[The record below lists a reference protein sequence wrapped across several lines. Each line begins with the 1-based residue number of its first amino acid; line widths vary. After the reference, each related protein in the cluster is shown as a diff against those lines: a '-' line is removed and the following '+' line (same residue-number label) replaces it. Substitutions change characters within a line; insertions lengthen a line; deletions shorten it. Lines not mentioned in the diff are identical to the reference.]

1 MSSDSSG
8 NDLAEDLQEAFSI
21 TKSIKSKFKKFGKKL
36 FRRGNG
42 AGNDIPSFPP
52 PAGAAADAGAAPE
65 SDAEVVRRGVKE
77 AKVRGGYYKP
87 KNPHQEIPKKLQASH
102 YGQTPAHVQGSS
114 GPQDGHKEKKCREC
128 DKKIATHKE
137 YCEDHQTLADANDI
151 SPFNG
156 KEPESHYGKTPVHV
170 QGSSGPQDGHKE
182 KKCRECG
189 KKIATHGEYCE
200 DHQTLADARDD

>member
-42 AGNDIPSFPP
+42 AGNDIPLFYS
-52 PAGAAADAGAAPE
+52 AGAAAAPE
-65 SDAEVVRRGVKE
+65 ADAEVVRKAEREDRIQPIPDGVL
-77 AKVRGGYYKP
+77 
-87 KNPHQEIPKKLQASH
+87 EIPS
-102 YGQTPAHVQGSS
+102 PS
-114 GPQDGHKEKKCREC
+114 PM
-128 DKKIATHKE
+128 
-137 YCEDHQTLADANDI
+137 ADSVYA
-151 SPFNG
+151 
-156 KEPESHYGKTPVHV
+156 KTPSHV
-170 QGSSGPQDGHKE
+170 GGNSNTG